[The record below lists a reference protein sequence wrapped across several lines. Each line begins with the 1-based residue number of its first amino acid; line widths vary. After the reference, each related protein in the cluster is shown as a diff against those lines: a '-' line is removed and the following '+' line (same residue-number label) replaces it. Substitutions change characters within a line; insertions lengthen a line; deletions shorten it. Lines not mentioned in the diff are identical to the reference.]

1 MKLRDKLEIAKR
13 AVESITRH
21 DDEPL
26 EYREIEIAK
35 LLAHIGDEMDAAKE
49 RAALKAKG

>member
-1 MKLRDKLEIAKR
+1 MKLRNKLEIAKR

-26 EYREIEIAK
+26 EYRKIEIAK
-35 LLAHIGDEMDAAKE
+35 LLAHIDAEMGAAKD
-49 RAALKAKG
+49 RAAAKVEE